1 MKRILLEYPLWTAT
15 ALATGLFACSAATD
29 NNHSPEG
36 AEAGAS
42 ASQPDAGAFHASDA
56 SSTTSDAS
64 STTSDA
70 NPATSNE
77 GATGDGPIGM
87 VGPARTAPT
96 NGSAVAIAPDGKVAF
111 AVNRTANSVSIFAT
125 DFTASPATATR
136 TIEVP
141 TGDQTEPYAVVL
153 GNDGDTAYVTY
164 RRAQRVAKFVGL
176 HSTTPSIAPATA
188 TTGSEP
194 TGIAISPSGA
204 TLYVANWAE
213 GTVTVINTSD
223 MSVAATVDLNASLAS
238 TGFLGT
244 VSGRPALAHPRAL
257 AVTNG
262 GTGDDSVETV
272 YVTEFFSQARTSG
285 VPADDSQFDEGR
297 QGVVYRFNAGTH
309 SVGAPI
315 TIAPVHDTSFPD
327 TDGNT
332 TGCFPNQLSAAA
344 IDSGRLYVT
353 AICASPRGPVNVI
366 GPAADG
372 GAANPANV
380 KTQVHASV
388 FVVDTAANAEVPSQG
403 LVLTQQFQTL
413 FTSLGASATPR
424 FPLNPTDIAFVPGA
438 HIAYVSALGSD
449 AVYRIKYNAD
459 GSLGQV
465 GSSTQ
470 PFINLAVAGANL
482 GQLPYGLAI
491 DGTGANALVINETTR
506 NLSIVEF
513 ATQAVS
519 GAIASS
525 APPAAGTPAA
535 AINNGHRLFA
545 TGLAR
550 WSLNGA
556 AWNSCESCHPD
567 GLTDNVTWF
576 FGRGPRQTISL
587 DGTFDSAGDQR
598 LLNWTAI
605 NDEIHDFELNTR
617 GNSGGVGAIVHAT
630 STPPVIADRII
641 FDNSAVGTGQVGT
654 ASRQDGL
661 NGSTVAMM
669 PSGPGVPGA
678 GGGTVNSTLSNFDDI
693 QAYVKQIRA
702 PRGVVGVAAANVA
715 AGQALFEQNNC
726 AGCHGGPAW
735 TISKRFYTPGAAN
748 NDNATGALITQSW
761 TRPAGFPPALV
772 PATATFRLS
781 PFDAAND
788 QITCVLRNVGTF
800 PASPPTGIAPAGV
813 VVKEVRAG
821 GGVGNPPVPSMK
833 ATAQG
838 ATGFNVPALVGM
850 VTGAPYFHAGN
861 ARTLEELLGTAFQAH
876 HEAFSSNFSPTSTE
890 IAQLVAFLTSIDDTT
905 TPIAVP
911 SSSVLGFSADVCAT
925 GSFQ

>member
-1 MKRILLEYPLWTAT
+1 MRRILHAYPLCAAT
-15 ALATGLFACSAATD
+15 ALATSAVACITATGTTTNPAPD
-29 NNHSPEG
+29 GGQP
-36 AEAGAS
+36 EAGAS
-42 ASQPDAGAFHASDA
+42 PPDAGAFPANDARPEAGNDAGPSTSNDASDA
-56 SSTTSDAS
+56 TYNQSDGS
-64 STTSDA
+64 LGTVRA
-70 NPATSNE
+70 N
-77 GATGDGPIGM
+77 
-87 VGPARTAPT
+87 PT
-96 NGSAVAIAPDGKVAF
+96 NGSAVAIAPDGKAAV
-111 AVNRTANSVSIFAT
+111 AVNRTANSVSVFAT

-136 TIEVP
+136 TIEIP
-141 TGDQTEPYAVVL
+141 TGDGTEPYAVVL

-164 RRAQRVAKFVGL
+164 RRAQRVAKVVGL
-176 HSTTPSIAPATA
+176 HSTTPSMAQATA

-194 TGIAISPSGA
+194 TGIAISPSGLR
-204 TLYVANWAE
+204 LYVANWAE
-213 GTVTVINTSD
+213 GTVTVVNTSD
-223 MSVAATVDLNASLAS
+223 MSLAATVDLNASLAA
-238 TGFLGT
+238 TGFLGS
-244 VSGRPALAHPRAL
+244 VAGRPALAHPRAVV
-257 AVTNG
+257 VTDG
-262 GTGDDSVETV
+262 GTGNDSAETV

-285 VPADDSQFDEGR
+285 LPTDDSQFDEGR
-297 QGVVYRFNAGTH
+297 QGVVYRFNAG
-309 SVGAPI
+309 SYAVGAPI

-327 TDGNT
+327 SDGNA
-332 TGCFPNQLSAAA
+332 TGCFPNQLAAAA

-353 AICASPRGPVNVI
+353 AVCASPRGPVNVI

-372 GAANPANV
+372 GAANPANA
-380 KTQVHASV
+380 KTQVHASL
-388 FVVDTAANAEVPSQG
+388 FVVDTAANAELPAQR
-403 LVLTQQFQTL
+403 LVLTQQFQAL
-413 FTSLGASATPR
+413 FTSLGGSVTPR
-424 FPLNPTDIAFVPGA
+424 FPLIPTDVAFVPGA
-438 HIAYVSALGSD
+438 HVAYVTALGSD
-449 AVYRIKYNAD
+449 AIYRIKYNAD
-459 GSLGQV
+459 GSLNQV

-470 PFINLAVAGANL
+470 PFIDLAVAGANL

-491 DGTGANALVINETTR
+491 DGTGASSLVVNETTR
-506 NLSIVEF
+506 NVSIVEF
-513 ATQAVS
+513 ATQAVA
-519 GAIASS
+519 GAVASS
-525 APPAAGTPAA
+525 TPPAAGTPAA
-535 AINNGHRLFA
+535 AVNNGHRLFA
-545 TGLAR
+545 TGLGR

-556 AWNSCESCHPD
+556 AWNSCEACHAE

-630 STPPVIADRII
+630 STPPALADRII
-641 FDNSAVGTGQVGT
+641 FDNTAVGAGQVGT

-661 NGSTVAMM
+661 NGSTAAMM
-669 PSGPGVPGA
+669 PSGPGVVGA
-678 GGGTVNSTLSNFDDI
+678 DGGTVNSTLSNWDDI

-702 PRGVVGVAAANVA
+702 PRGAVGVAAADVA

-748 NDNATGALITQSW
+748 NDDVTGALITQSW
-761 TRPAGFPPALV
+761 TRPAGFPAALLPA
-772 PATATFRLS
+772 ASTFRLS
-781 PFDAAND
+781 PFNAAND

-821 GGVGNPPVPSMK
+821 GGVGNPPVPSMT

-861 ARTLEELLGTAFQAH
+861 ARTLEELLGTTFQAH
-876 HEAFSSNFSPTSTE
+876 HEAFSSNFSPTPTQ
-890 IAQLVAFLTSIDDTT
+890 ITQLVAFLTSIDDATA
-905 TPIAVP
+905 PIAVP
-911 SSSVLGFSADVCAT
+911 STSVLGFNADICAT